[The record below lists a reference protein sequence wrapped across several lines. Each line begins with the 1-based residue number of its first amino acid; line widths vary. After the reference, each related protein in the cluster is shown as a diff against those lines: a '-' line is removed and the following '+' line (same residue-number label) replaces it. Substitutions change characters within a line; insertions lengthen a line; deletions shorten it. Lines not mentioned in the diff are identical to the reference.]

1 MEGDSFYTLYCLK
14 FKCPPDKFES
24 KVLWHSM
31 GFLTAIIARL
41 VWLANQKNFETDLA
55 LIDAVKDLKSYSSI
69 REIINFYNIQPQKR
83 SFLRRYL
90 KIRMSK
96 GRLLNLAWL
105 LFVKERETEKTAGTG
120 SPQGV

>member
-1 MEGDSFYTLYCLK
+1 
-14 FKCPPDKFES
+14 
-24 KVLWHSM
+24 M